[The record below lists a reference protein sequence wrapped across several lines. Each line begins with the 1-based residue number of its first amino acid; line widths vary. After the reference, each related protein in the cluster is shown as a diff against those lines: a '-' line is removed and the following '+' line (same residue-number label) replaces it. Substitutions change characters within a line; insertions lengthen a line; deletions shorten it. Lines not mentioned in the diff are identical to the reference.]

1 MRSKMEIILNLTIF
15 ILALI
20 TAILSFLEGE
30 VLFPMILFLLAVAN
44 GAAVILRLKQK
55 KKKENEP

>member
-20 TAILSFLEGE
+20 TAILRFLEGV

>member
-20 TAILSFLEGE
+20 TAILRFLEGE

-55 KKKENEP
+55 KKKENEL